1 MFGCH
6 IIRTFQLV
14 FSERTVFFSHNKSA
28 NITFSYDFSAKRTGS
43 KSMNRMDFTFCDHR
57 RGQKRREGY
66 GGREKDLGGAAVNI
80 MLDA

>member
-1 MFGCH
+1 
-6 IIRTFQLV
+6 
-14 FSERTVFFSHNKSA
+14 
-28 NITFSYDFSAKRTGS
+28 
-43 KSMNRMDFTFCDHR
+43 MNRMDFTFCDHR